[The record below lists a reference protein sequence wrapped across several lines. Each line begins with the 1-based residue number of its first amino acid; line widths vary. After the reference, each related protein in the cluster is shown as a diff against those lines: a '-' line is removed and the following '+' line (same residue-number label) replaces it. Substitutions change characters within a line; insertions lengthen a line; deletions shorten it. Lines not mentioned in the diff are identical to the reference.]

1 MNREQAPTEAR
12 LQETK
17 TTSCVAIDP
26 ASSDSEKCLRISLVD
41 DDLSFLEVSKQV
53 LSMQN
58 NFKID
63 TATSVGEV
71 RKKWKNKLTMRWF
84 RLRNT
89 SKSARA

>member
-58 NFKID
+58 NLID